1 MISINTKTS
10 QALPANRV
18 RRNSAQLSLW
28 SQNYLETKARK
39 RHHKKGEDKQMS
51 LMN

>member
-10 QALPANRV
+10 QALPVKRV

-28 SQNYLETKARK
+28 SQNYLETKAKK
-39 RHHKKGEDKQMS
+39 RHHIKEEDKQMS
-51 LMN
+51 LVN